1 MKTLFS
7 RILIAQVVTVVFA
20 LAVITVITRY
30 SLDQG
35 FKNFLER
42 QESAV
47 LKNVAPVLIATYQRR
62 GSWDFL
68 RDQPESWQWIWRS
81 SRGGQGERDAS
92 RGPGAGRFS
101 EPPPALQ
108 DHDEEPLLRWMRPPD
123 RALLRDRLFL
133 LGPDRH
139 PIAGPVAN
147 DPEQWMLEP
156 LELDGAVIGWIGF
169 TPLGKALPP
178 DAERFLNRQLRLT
191 AFALLATL
199 LVAAFLA
206 YLLARKVSR
215 PVREL
220 GGTIRRLSDGDYE
233 ARAPAAVHDEIGRL
247 AAHVNRLAETLEKN
261 RTARRRWMA
270 DIAHE
275 LRTPLAVLKG
285 EVEALADGVRQA
297 DDRMAASL
305 AEEIEHLALLV
316 DDLQALALADAGA
329 LELRRES
336 IDLTSLVRQTAEA
349 FEQRFASRGI
359 SFEVSAAPGTRVAGD
374 PHRLRQLLHNLL
386 ENSFRYA
393 EQDGTVT
400 LMLSA
405 TGQAELVLDDTGPG
419 VSDGQLERLFERF
432 FRVEE
437 SRSRATG
444 GTGLGL
450 SICRNIAEA
459 HGGDIGA
466 SHSPSGG
473 LRITVHLPLESS

>member
-42 QESAV
+42 QEAAV
-47 LKNVAPVLIATYQRR
+47 LKNVAPVLVATYQRQ
-62 GSWDFL
+62 GSWEFL
-68 RDQPESWQWIWRS
+68 RERPENWQRIWRNA
-81 SRGGQGERDAS
+81 RG
-92 RGPGAGRFS
+92 GPGAGRPS
-101 EPPPALQ
+101 EPPPAAQ
-108 DHDEEPLLRWMRPPD
+108 DRDEEPLLRWMRPPD

-133 LGPDRH
+133 LGTDRQR
-139 PIAGPVAN
+139 IAGPAVHE
-147 DPEQWMLEP
+147 PEQWTLEP
-156 LELDGAVIGWIGF
+156 LELDGEVIGWIGF
-169 TPLGKALPP
+169 APLGQALPP
-178 DAERFLNRQLRLT
+178 DAERFLSRQLRLT

-220 GGTIRRLSDGDYE
+220 GGTIRKLSDGDYE
-233 ARAPAAVHDEIGRL
+233 ARTPAGVHDEVGRL

-261 RTARRRWMA
+261 RSARRRWMA

-275 LRTPLAVLKG
+275 LRTPVAVLKG
-285 EVEALADGVRQA
+285 EVEALTDGVREA
-297 DDRMAASL
+297 DERMSASL

-329 LELRRES
+329 LDLRSER
-336 IDLTSLVRQTAEA
+336 IDLAALVQQTAEA
-349 FEQRFASRGI
+349 FEQRFASREI
-359 SFEVSAAPGTRVAGD
+359 SFRFDTVPGVHVAGD

-386 ENSFRYA
+386 ENCYRYVDQGGRVSLTLNASDRA
-393 EQDGTVT
+393 EIVI
-400 LMLSA
+400 
-405 TGQAELVLDDTGPG
+405 DDSGPG
-419 VSDGQLERLFERF
+419 VSDTQLERLFERF
-432 FRVEE
+432 YRVEE
-437 SRSRATG
+437 SRSRVTG

-450 SICRNIAEA
+450 SICRTIAEA
-459 HGGDIGA
+459 HGGEIRA
-466 SHSPSGG
+466 AHSASGG
-473 LRITVHLPLESS
+473 LRITVRLPLEVS